1 MDSQADQT
9 LENPQGKWFNS
20 PLYHYQIFLPEVEKL
35 IPRFERRSFSLEQ
48 PGGTKTRINER
59 LQIIVRQ
66 PFDTDQ
72 SFVPV
77 GIVSKGYALVQHY
90 EVVDAATTALYD
102 VDIDPATVK
111 ADLSITEYGE
121 RMRLSLYM
129 PERFNFDPGD
139 GNPMAMRLECFN
151 SVEGSTRFR
160 ALLGW
165 FRFICSNGLVIG
177 VTKTDLRRRH
187 VGNLSIEDI
196 GRVLVDGLSD
206 SEQEKKAFEKWRGYS
221 INFDNFIR
229 WVNKDVRK
237 EWGFK
242 AATRTFHIAKIGHDV
257 EIAGSY
263 KKEKPTTI
271 QVEKSMKVPGSPE
284 KAENAFDVSQILAW
298 LAKERNDL
306 QEQFEW
312 RQKIPNLMKT
322 LLN

>member
-1 MDSQADQT
+1 
-9 LENPQGKWFNS
+9 
-20 PLYHYQIFLPEVEKL
+20 
-35 IPRFERRSFSLEQ
+35 
-48 PGGTKTRINER
+48 
-59 LQIIVRQ
+59 
-66 PFDTDQ
+66 
-72 SFVPV
+72 
-77 GIVSKGYALVQHY
+77 
-90 EVVDAATTALYD
+90 
-102 VDIDPATVK
+102 
-111 ADLSITEYGE
+111 
-121 RMRLSLYM
+121 MRLSLYM

-196 GRVLVDGLSD
+196 GRVLKDGLSD
-206 SEQEKKAFEKWRGYS
+206 AEQEKKALQSWRDYN
-221 INFDNFIR
+221 INSDDLTQ

-242 AATRTFHIAKIGHDV
+242 AATRTFHIAKTGHDV

-263 KKEKPTTI
+263 QKEKPTTI
-271 QVEKSMKVPGSPE
+271 KVEKSTKVPGSPE
-284 KAENAFDVSQILAW
+284 KVKNAFDMSQILAW

-312 RQKIPNLMKT
+312 RQQIPGLMNT